1 MKKNWH
7 MKDGFQV
14 LKQRIMDGMIYVAFA
29 GKPISNDD
37 ALNMH
42 GRTPIPRLT
51 FSSARNR
58 YYSKQVCDEEC
69 S

>member
-1 MKKNWH
+1 MYISHIIHDFVSIGKYIEPIRIQTKP
-7 MKDGFQV
+7 FI
-14 LKQRIMDGMIYVAFA
+14 LTQRPQPYTVGLA
-29 GKPISNDD
+29 
-37 ALNMH
+37 
-42 GRTPIPRLT
+42 IPRLT